1 MGSHDK
7 RLHCVLDC
15 GYVGDL
21 GMSKETGGPAF
32 PIWHETS
39 VCASGMSIRD
49 HFAGLAMQG
58 WLASFGEDSAHP
70 AQRDCADDLARHS
83 YALADAMLK
92 ARSE

>member
-1 MGSHDK
+1 MGGRD
-7 RLHCVLDC
+7 RRPHCVLDC

-49 HFAGLAMQG
+49 YFAGQAMQG
-58 WLASFGEDSAHP
+58 ELSKEGGFSQPVNVAT
-70 AQRDCADDLARHS
+70 
-83 YALADAMLK
+83 YAYQVADAMLK